1 MVTMF
6 GFLIIVG
13 AALVMGARWLSHRQ
27 TAEESTEEM
36 RASAD
41 QFKAEMERSA
51 DAVIHRLSSHI
62 RHLETLLQDAEER
75 NDRLER
81 NLAESRRLDEEWKHR
96 SAMLEQDLQE
106 AQRLSRELFMR
117 PAVPPMASVLPEQA
131 GAERVDAQDFAAVL
145 HQSMERDEARNQDG
159 ISYEKARQAVG
170 LAAAMESRPSEEQQ
184 DAVNEEEPDAV
195 QNTAKARALLLSGY
209 SVEEAARETGMGRG
223 AIELLQEMNR
233 RELENE

>member
-1 MVTMF
+1 
-6 GFLIIVG
+6 
-13 AALVMGARWLSHRQ
+13 
-27 TAEESTEEM
+27 
-36 RASAD
+36 
-41 QFKAEMERSA
+41 
-51 DAVIHRLSSHI
+51 
-62 RHLETLLQDAEER
+62 
-75 NDRLER
+75 
-81 NLAESRRLDEEWKHR
+81 
-96 SAMLEQDLQE
+96 
-106 AQRLSRELFMR
+106 MR

-170 LAAAMESRPSEEQQ
+170 LAAAMESRPPEEQQ

>member
-51 DAVIHRLSSHI
+51 DAVIRRLSGHI

-81 NLAESRRLDEEWKHR
+81 NLAESRRMDEEWKHR
-96 SAMLEQDLQE
+96 SALLEQDLQE

-117 PAVPPMASVLPEQA
+117 PAVPPMASVLSEQT
-131 GAERVDAQDFAAVL
+131 GAERVDARDFAAVL
-145 HQSMERDEARNQDG
+145 HQSMERDEAQNQDG
-159 ISYEKARQAVG
+159 ISYEKARQAAG
-170 LAAAMESRPSEEQQ
+170 LAAAMESRPPEEQQ
-184 DAVNEEEPDAV
+184 NAANEEEPDAV
-195 QNTAKARALLLSGY
+195 QNTTKARALLLSGY
-209 SVEEAARETGMGRG
+209 SVEETARETGMGRG

-233 RELENE
+233 RELETE